1 MQTIHATAISSQGA
15 GVLIR
20 GPSGSGKSD
29 LALRCLSLS
38 TGTLL
43 PFPFELV
50 SDDRVVVEREGDA
63 VILSAPPTIA
73 GLLEVRGLGVVPI
86 CPVASRAALKLVVN
100 LVQSHEIERMPE
112 TTTAAIAGLNFPALA
127 LSPFESSAPL
137 KLALALSRR

>member
-1 MQTIHATAISSQGA
+1 MQTIHATAICSNGA

-20 GPSGSGKSD
+20 GPSGSGKTD
-29 LALRCLSLS
+29 LALRCLGLS
-38 TGTLL
+38 TGALL

-86 CPVASRAALKLVVN
+86 GPVAARAALKLVVN

-112 TTTAAIAGLNFPALA
+112 TTTVEIAGLDFPALA

-137 KLALALSRR
+137 KLALALSKR